1 MWELILA
8 ILIVLASLAAIIFT
22 IWFFYQFI
30 RAEIRDRRRQREW
43 RRQEAAN
50 DLRDTIM
57 KLAHELAQSQ
67 RESTQAI
74 IKAAGEHSQHLRRN
88 L

>member
-1 MWELILA
+1 MWELTLA
-8 ILIVLASLAAIIFT
+8 ILIVLASLAAIMFA
-22 IWFFYQFI
+22 IWFFFQII
-30 RAEIRDRRRQREW
+30 RAEIRERRRRQELQ
-43 RRQEAAN
+43 RQIAAD
-50 DLRDTIM
+50 DLRDTIL

-67 RESTQAI
+67 RDSTQML